1 MDGNSS
7 DNPMIFTD
15 NFLPSELKEQLTAI
29 TPHSVD
35 EDYDHE
41 NNDYNAS
48 NEF

>member
-1 MDGNSS
+1 
-7 DNPMIFTD
+7 MIFTD

-29 TPHSVD
+29 TPHSAD

-41 NNDYNAS
+41 IKDYNES